1 MSVTGVKEKGGGPGL
16 LENYSHPHPE
26 PLYSEHTGFTLK
38 STLARTRRK
47 STYLLRLI
55 EPMNL
60 INKKDGFPLE
70 KSLLVLSLFDDV
82 PHVSCLGAGC

>member
-1 MSVTGVKEKGGGPGL
+1 MEGLGSWTNTTTPTLSLCAVTAQASHSSPHSQGP
-16 LENYSHPHPE
+16 ERN
-26 PLYSEHTGFTLK
+26 
-38 STLARTRRK
+38 RRK

-70 KSLLVLSLFDDV
+70 KSLLILSLFDDV